1 MEEIR
6 VQCTVYSVQCTVYSV
21 QCTVYSVQRKCT
33 AYSVQERSDKEKPK
47 YLLFRI
53 RIFIFS
59 IGQEAE
65 TSSANMQCLQYY
77 TLPTVTRL
85 LDIRGKQDATTEM
98 NQYADLEDADKED
111 SGQGL

>member
-1 MEEIR
+1 MR
-6 VQCTVYSVQCTVYSV
+6 VVWNQSFQKKSI
-21 QCTVYSVQRKCT
+21 QRN
-33 AYSVQERSDKEKPK
+33 KEKPK

-111 SGQGL
+111 SG